1 MEKYDVVIIGAGL
14 GGLQCAYILAK
25 HGMKVCVL
33 EQNRLIGGCI
43 QTFVRKNTKFD
54 TGFHYIGGLDEG
66 QPLNRIFKYFDLM
79 DLPWQKLDTDGFD
92 QIFYRNKSYMFVN
105 GYDRFCDKMSEYFPN
120 SANELKTYT
129 TFLRSVGEG
138 IFESFDRNPEQN
150 LSGDTLFGKNAY
162 QYLTGTISDPVL
174 QNVLSGTSAKL
185 HLDKQRLPL
194 YTFAQINSSFIQ
206 SAYRIRGGGM
216 QIAEKLA
223 QSITNMGG
231 IVTTGAKATNLVE
244 SNGRISVVEIEGRE
258 PIETKYIISNIHP
271 VATLN
276 LAQNTSF
283 IKKIYRK
290 RISSLDNTFGMF
302 TANIKLKP
310 NTLEYLNRNIYIHET
325 DDIWDEGTQTADEK
339 PRGAL
344 VSYAVPDNEGRYAQ
358 NVDLLTPMLWS
369 DVEQF
374 QDSSLGHRPQQYI
387 ELKQKKAEQLIAL
400 ADKYIKGF
408 ANAVESVYTSTPLTY
423 RDYTATQNGSAFG
436 IAKDYDRL
444 IYTLLTPKT
453 PIPNLW
459 LTGQNLNLHGI
470 LGVSMTSFFSC
481 GEILGQ
487 RPSSSIFNF

>member
-1 MEKYDVVIIGAGL
+1 
-14 GGLQCAYILAK
+14 
-25 HGMKVCVL
+25 MKVCVL

-79 DLPWQKLDTDGFD
+79 DLPWQKLDPDGFD

-138 IFESFDRNPEQN
+138 IFESFDRDPEQN

-271 VATLN
+271 VATLY

-290 RISSLDNTFGMF
+290 RISSLDNTF
-302 TANIKLKP
+302 
-310 NTLEYLNRNIYIHET
+310 
-325 DDIWDEGTQTADEK
+325 
-339 PRGAL
+339 
-344 VSYAVPDNEGRYAQ
+344 
-358 NVDLLTPMLWS
+358 
-369 DVEQF
+369 
-374 QDSSLGHRPQQYI
+374 
-387 ELKQKKAEQLIAL
+387 
-400 ADKYIKGF
+400 
-408 ANAVESVYTSTPLTY
+408 
-423 RDYTATQNGSAFG
+423 
-436 IAKDYDRL
+436 
-444 IYTLLTPKT
+444 
-453 PIPNLW
+453 
-459 LTGQNLNLHGI
+459 
-470 LGVSMTSFFSC
+470 
-481 GEILGQ
+481 
-487 RPSSSIFNF
+487 

>member
-1 MEKYDVVIIGAGL
+1 MKKYDAVIIGAGL

-25 HGMKVCVL
+25 NGMKVCVL

-79 DLPWQKLDTDGFD
+79 NLPWQKLDTNGFD
-92 QIFYRNKSYMFVN
+92 EIIYQDKSYMLVN
-105 GYDRFCDKMSEYFPN
+105 GYDNFCNKMSEYFPQ
-120 SANELKTYT
+120 SASQLSTYT
-129 TFLRSVGEG
+129 KFLRGVGEG
-138 IFESFDRNPEQN
+138 IFDSFDRDPEQN

-162 QYLTGTISDPVL
+162 QYLTSTISDPIL

-185 HLDKQRLPL
+185 HLDKERLPL

-206 SAYRIRGGGM
+206 SAYRIRGGGI

-231 IVTTGAKATNLVE
+231 EVFTNAKVTNLVE
-244 SNGRISVVEIEGRE
+244 SDGRISTVEIEGRE
-258 PIETKYIISNIHP
+258 PVETKYIISDIHP
-271 VATLN
+271 AATLR
-276 LAQNTSF
+276 LAQETSF
-283 IKKIYRK
+283 VKKIYRK
-290 RISSLDNTFGMF
+290 RISSLENTFGMF

-310 NTLEYLNRNIYIHET
+310 GALEYLNRNIYIHET
-325 DDIWDEGTQTADEK
+325 DDIWNEGSQTAAEN
-339 PRGAL
+339 PRCAL
-344 VSYAVPDNEGRYAQ
+344 VSYTVPDDQGKYAQ

-374 QDSSLGHRPQQYI
+374 QESSLGHRPQQYI

-408 ANAVESVYTSTPLTY
+408 ANAVESVFTSTPLTY
-423 RDYTATQNGSAFG
+423 RDYTATENGSAFG
-436 IAKDYDRL
+436 IVKDYDRL
-444 IYTLLTPKT
+444 MYTLLTPKT

-487 RPSSSIFNF
+487 RPSSNMFNI

>member
-79 DLPWQKLDTDGFD
+79 DLPWQKLDPDGFD

-138 IFESFDRNPEQN
+138 IFESFDRDPEQN

-271 VATLN
+271 VATLY

-310 NTLEYLNRNIYIHET
+310 NTLVSFINR
-325 DDIWDEGTQTADEK
+325 
-339 PRGAL
+339 
-344 VSYAVPDNEGRYAQ
+344 SGRIIIP
-358 NVDLLTPMLWS
+358 TGS
-369 DVEQF
+369 DSIEVG
-374 QDSSLGHRPQQYI
+374 DSVMI
-387 ELKQKKAEQLIAL
+387 VTKN
-400 ADKYIKGF
+400 KGF
-408 ANAVESVYTSTPLTY
+408 TTLTDIV
-423 RDYTATQNGSAFG
+423 R
-436 IAKDYDRL
+436 
-444 IYTLLTPKT
+444 
-453 PIPNLW
+453 
-459 LTGQNLNLHGI
+459 
-470 LGVSMTSFFSC
+470 
-481 GEILGQ
+481 
-487 RPSSSIFNF
+487 

>member
-1 MEKYDVVIIGAGL
+1 M
-14 GGLQCAYILAK
+14 
-25 HGMKVCVL
+25 
-33 EQNRLIGGCI
+33 
-43 QTFVRKNTKFD
+43 
-54 TGFHYIGGLDEG
+54 
-66 QPLNRIFKYFDLM
+66 
-79 DLPWQKLDTDGFD
+79 
-92 QIFYRNKSYMFVN
+92 
-105 GYDRFCDKMSEYFPN
+105 
-120 SANELKTYT
+120 
-129 TFLRSVGEG
+129 GEG
-138 IFESFDRNPEQN
+138 IFESFDRDPEQN

-271 VATLN
+271 VATLY

-325 DDIWDEGTQTADEK
+325 DDIWNEGTQTADEK